1 MKFYKISA
9 TQNTFFFIEEKELQ
23 AKAPVLSID
32 ILDRRKLAHLV
43 CTKYGTG
50 ADGFVIAKSNQGD
63 SWDYEWDFYN
73 NDGSSAEM
81 CGNASR
87 GMALFVRDYLGFK
100 KSDLTFKTVAGL
112 IFVKDVGN
120 NFFRVKMPEH
130 KIESLWQKEAFK
142 DQFINYC
149 FINTGVPHVV
159 VHVPDLQAKALMPLV
174 DLFRFK
180 KEFGAVGANV
190 SFFSEKQGNFEGVT
204 FERGVEGFTQS
215 CGTGA
220 VAMAIAIF
228 NLPHFHFSEDIKK
241 VAIKTP
247 GGELS
252 VELKNSENFCW
263 LIGPAHLSEVV
274 ECLPT

>member
-23 AKAPVLSID
+23 EKASRHSID
-32 ILDRRKLAHLV
+32 ISDRRKLAHLV

-50 ADGFVIAKSNQGD
+50 ADGFVIAKHRQGE

-100 KSDLTFKTVAGL
+100 KPDLTFKTVAGL
-112 IFVKDVGN
+112 IVVKDVGN

-130 KIESLWQKEAFK
+130 KIETLWQKETFK
-142 DQFINYC
+142 NQVINYC

-159 VHVPDLQAKALMPLV
+159 VQVPDLQARALMPLV
-174 DLFRFK
+174 DHFRFK
-180 KEFGAVGANV
+180 KEFGSTGANV
-190 SFFSEKQGNFEGVT
+190 SFFKEKQGSFDGVT
-204 FERGVEGFTQS
+204 FERGVEDFTQS

-220 VAMAIAIF
+220 VAMALAIF
-228 NLPHFHFSEDIKK
+228 NHPQFSYLEDIKYVK
-241 VAIKTP
+241 IKTP

-252 VELKNSENFCW
+252 VELKNAENFCW

-274 ECLPT
+274 ECLPK